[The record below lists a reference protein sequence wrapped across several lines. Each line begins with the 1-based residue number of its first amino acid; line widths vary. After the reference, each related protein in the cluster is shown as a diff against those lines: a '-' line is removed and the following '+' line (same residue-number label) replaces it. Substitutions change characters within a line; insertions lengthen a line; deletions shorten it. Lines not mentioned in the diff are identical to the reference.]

1 MSDLI
6 ARIQAAQRSAGE
18 AAVIAHLEAS
28 GLGNKSEAEK
38 LEEAKTRAH
47 RALDVASKAWY
58 EYAAMCEVGPDR
70 TRAFEVYENVHNARR
85 L

>member
-6 ARIQAAQRSAGE
+6 QKIQVAQRNAAE

-28 GLGNKSEAEK
+28 GLVTKSEAEK
-38 LEEAKTRAH
+38 LEEAKALAH
-47 RALDVASKAWY
+47 RALDEAEKAWHA
-58 EYAAMCEVGPDR
+58 YAGMADVGPER
-70 TRAFEVYENVHNARR
+70 TRAFTVYENVRFARR